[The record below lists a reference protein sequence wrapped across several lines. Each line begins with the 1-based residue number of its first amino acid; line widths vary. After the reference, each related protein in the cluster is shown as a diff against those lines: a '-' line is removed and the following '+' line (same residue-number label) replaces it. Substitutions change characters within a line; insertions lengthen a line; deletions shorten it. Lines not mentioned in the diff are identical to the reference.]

1 MKIAAYTG
9 TFNPLHTGHLTI
21 MKYLTENMDF
31 DMVYLVVS
39 PQSPFK
45 LHINAET
52 GAERYRAA
60 EEAIARHPGLKV
72 RADDIELHLPAP
84 QYTIRTLDA
93 LKSREPGNDF
103 TLIMGADNLMSLNR
117 WRDYRRILT
126 EYGVAVYPR
135 KGYDL
140 KKIRESLMQEQEC
153 GEAAGNGHDVKKSYK
168 IEIIDAPVVEI
179 SSSEIREGIA
189 AGRDM
194 SRWLM

>member
-126 EYGVAVYPR
+126 DYGVAVYPR
-135 KGYDL
+135 KGYDIHTTR
-140 KKIRESLMQEQEC
+140 KSLMQESEDAC
-153 GEAAGNGHDVKKSYK
+153 RCSHGTAKPYK
-168 IEIIDAPVVEI
+168 IEIINAPVVEI

-194 SRWLM
+194 SKWLM

>member
-52 GAERYRAA
+52 GEERYRAA

-93 LKSREPGNDF
+93 LKSREPENGF
-103 TLIMGADNLMSLNR
+103 TLIMGADNLLSLNR

-168 IEIIDAPVVEI
+168 IEIINAPVVEI

-194 SRWLM
+194 SKWLM